1 MSLEQPK
8 ILNLLFPIFVSIAKE
23 NGITFLAGCV
33 FGAAHELR
41 KKGIGDRRNYDSNR
55 VTSLG
60 AKAARDSVGT
70 ILQMLNGPQNSF
82 SSRFGNA
89 WLPIDNRRDRLDR
102 DFGDSSNVNDCNFT
116 DRRHWEDER

>member
-8 ILNLLFPIFVSIAKE
+8 ILNLLFPILVSIAKE

-33 FGAAHELR
+33 FGAAHKLR
-41 KKGIGDRRNYDSNR
+41 KEGISDRRNDHSNR

-70 ILQMLNGPQNSF
+70 ILQMFNGPQNPLSG
-82 SSRFGNA
+82 RFGNA
-89 WLPIDNRRDRLDR
+89 RLLIDNRRD
-102 DFGDSSNVNDCNFT
+102 V
-116 DRRHWEDER
+116 